1 MRCFYF
7 HKMPDLLKHAKEHD
21 SAVVTEGGRLVAV
34 HGEAVRPDLCPRL
47 SRLDWHHSSQGAAL
61 AVVRTGGQDLFW
73 EEEIQVSFGINL
85 ISFTLSMFGEE

>member
-1 MRCFYF
+1 MRCFHF

-47 SRLDWHHSSQGAAL
+47 SRLD
-61 AVVRTGGQDLFW
+61 
-73 EEEIQVSFGINL
+73 
-85 ISFTLSMFGEE
+85 